1 MTVVYTN
8 PVPHLDLE
16 DAEIKKVKAAVLIL
30 NGVVLKEKEARTFP
44 VVLELK
50 RFSHCS
56 SFIRLK
62 RSIVNMQRMI
72 GRNRPN
78 KHYNTRPVTGAPTV
92 EEMVLAEEGILKSV
106 QYWNFAEEIQIIRDL
121 KDSDRMF

>member
-1 MTVVYTN
+1 MVNTN
-8 PVPHLDLE
+8 PVQNLDHE
-16 DAEIKKVKAAVLIL
+16 DTEVKKVKAAVLIL
-30 NGVVLKEKEARTFP
+30 NGVVLKEKETRI
-44 VVLELK
+44 LK
-50 RFSHCS
+50 RLSHWS

-62 RSIVNMQRMI
+62 RSIVNIQRMI

-78 KHYNTRPVTGAPTV
+78 KQYRPITGAPTV
-92 EEMVLAEEGILKSV
+92 EEMVLAEEVILKSV